1 MATEKL
7 IQAPI
12 PGQSLT
18 DLPKNSPWEKPSE
31 LNEVSDVIRHYVDR
45 LADDEIM
52 DDLSVVFELGG
63 DLKTVTETICMAGSM
78 NGTHTVEAGMLAGPV
93 VASFIKAAMKSYGVD
108 TPETNVDPDEA
119 ASQREYARV
128 MALVDQALEQGSQE
142 PGVDDAGVNLLK
154 EMLATDR
161 GPEEEM
167 GMEVD
172 APMEEEMGMEVDA
185 PMEEDMNTRGLGA
198 RNPMANPEIMELEG
212 EE

>member
-45 LADDEIM
+45 LADDEVM

-78 NGTHTVEAGMLAGPV
+78 NGTHTVEAGLLAGPV
-93 VASFIKAAMKSYGVD
+93 VASFLKAAMKSYGID

-119 ASQREYARV
+119 ASAREYSRV
-128 MALVDQALEQGSQE
+128 MALVDQALEQGGEDQGLND
-142 PGVDDAGVNLLK
+142 PGQNLLR
-154 EMLATDR
+154 EMLSTETSSEQ
-161 GPEEEM
+161 P
-167 GMEVD
+167 MEVD
-172 APMEEEMGMEVDA
+172 EPMDEAPMELDM
-185 PMEEDMNTRGLGA
+185 PLEDTSQNTRGLGS
-198 RNPMANPEIMELEG
+198 RSPMVEPEIMELEG

>member
-45 LADDEIM
+45 LADDEVM

-93 VASFIKAAMKSYGVD
+93 VASFLKAAMKSYGID
-108 TPETNVDPDEA
+108 TPETNVDPEEA
-119 ASQREYARV
+119 AAGREYSRV
-128 MALVDQALEQGSQE
+128 MALVDQALQQGGEDQGLND
-142 PGVDDAGVNLLK
+142 PGQNLLR
-154 EMLATDR
+154 EMLSTETSSEQ
-161 GPEEEM
+161 P
-167 GMEVD
+167 MEVD
-172 APMEEEMGMEVDA
+172 EPMEEAPMELDM
-185 PMEEDMNTRGLGA
+185 PLEDTSQNTRGLGS
-198 RNPMANPEIMELEG
+198 RSPMVEPEIMELEG

>member
-45 LADDEIM
+45 LADDEVM

-93 VASFIKAAMKSYGVD
+93 VASFLKAAMKSYGID

-119 ASQREYARV
+119 ASAREYSRV
-128 MALVDQALEQGSQE
+128 MALVDQALEQGGEDQGLND
-142 PGVDDAGVNLLK
+142 PGQNLLR
-154 EMLATDR
+154 EMLSTETSSEQ
-161 GPEEEM
+161 P
-167 GMEVD
+167 MEVD
-172 APMEEEMGMEVDA
+172 EPMEEAPMELDM
-185 PMEEDMNTRGLGA
+185 PLEDTSQNTRGLGS
-198 RNPMANPEIMELEG
+198 RSPMVEPEIMELEG

>member
-1 MATEKL
+1 MTTEKL

-45 LADDEIM
+45 LADDEVM

-93 VASFIKAAMKSYGVD
+93 VASFLKAAMKSYGID

-119 ASQREYARV
+119 ASAREYSRV
-128 MALVDQALEQGSQE
+128 MALVDQALEQGGEDQGLND
-142 PGVDDAGVNLLK
+142 PGQNLLR
-154 EMLATDR
+154 EMLSTETSSEQ
-161 GPEEEM
+161 P
-167 GMEVD
+167 MEVD
-172 APMEEEMGMEVDA
+172 EPMEEAPMELDM
-185 PMEEDMNTRGLGA
+185 PLEDTSQNTRGLGS
-198 RNPMANPEIMELEG
+198 RSPMVEPEIMELEG

>member
-45 LADDEIM
+45 LADDEVM

-93 VASFIKAAMKSYGVD
+93 VASFLKAAMKSYGID

-119 ASQREYARV
+119 ASAREYSRV
-128 MALVDQALEQGSQE
+128 MALVDQALEQGGEDQGLND
-142 PGVDDAGVNLLK
+142 PGQNLLR
-154 EMLATDR
+154 EMLSTETSSEQ
-161 GPEEEM
+161 P
-167 GMEVD
+167 MEVD
-172 APMEEEMGMEVDA
+172 EPMDEAPMELDM
-185 PMEEDMNTRGLGA
+185 PLEDTSQNTRGLGS
-198 RNPMANPEIMELEG
+198 RSPMVEPEIMELEG